1 MAHRAWR
8 IRLGRSNFR
17 ALKDAK
23 LTKLFYGCRIMMV
36 YVDADACPVKDE
48 ITAVAIR
55 HECRVVMVCNGGIR
69 PNPHPLIDLVIVDD
83 GPDAADIWIAEACA
97 ADDIVITNDIPL
109 AAKSV
114 ANGAAVLRPDG
125 SQITGANIGSILAT
139 RDLMA
144 DMRAADPLQQT
155 RVHQGKA
162 KPFSK
167 SDRGRFSQALDQLL
181 SRNSS

>member
-1 MAHRAWR
+1 MKWR
-8 IRLGRSNFR
+8 HIE
-17 ALKDAK
+17 DAK
-23 LTKLFYGCRIMMV
+23 LGCLAYGCGIMII

-55 HECRVVMVCNGGIR
+55 HGCRAIMDCNGGIR
-69 PNPHPLIDLVIVDD
+69 PNSHPLIDLVIVDD
-83 GPDAADIWIAEACA
+83 GPDAADIWIADACKP
-97 ADDIVITNDIPL
+97 DDIVITNDIPL

-114 ANGAAVLRPDG
+114 AAGAAVLRPDG
-125 SQITGANIGSILAT
+125 SGITAANIGGILAT

-155 RVHQGKA
+155 RAHQGKA
-162 KPFSK
+162 TPFSK

-181 SRNSS
+181 SKRP